1 MTKTSSTRPAV
12 RRGEVWWVAFDPSMG
27 GELRKTRLAVIVSN
41 DDANEHQNR
50 VQVVPLTTRDTP
62 VRSWEA
68 RVASLGTKHK
78 ALADQIRTIARE
90 RLRQRMGT
98 VLAAEMSAIDCAIR
112 VQLGLQ

>member
-1 MTKTSSTRPAV
+1 MPSP
-12 RRGEVWWVAFDPSMG
+12 GEGPC
-27 GELRKTRLAVIVSN
+27 
-41 DDANEHQNR
+41 

-68 RVASLGTKHK
+68 RVGSLGAQHK
-78 ALADQIRTIARE
+78 ALADQIRTIAKE

-98 VLAAEMSAIDCAIR
+98 VVAAEMSAIESAIR